1 MTWALAEAV
10 GNHSTTGG
18 FTLTLT
24 TAANAGDLLIV
35 AIDGY
40 SLTPSLPTG
49 FTAFDSVTTTTGA
62 RLLWGYLIA
71 AGGETSV
78 TISGS
83 STIRPAAILA
93 RFTGSNASS
102 AVDGHSIASG
112 SSNAPSAT
120 GITTVT
126 TGDLLLAAV
135 GWGTVNAS
143 WTVPTGFT
151 QAGSVEANGNADTI
165 GLAYMVQSSAGAT
178 GAATGALS
186 SSTNWAAGLAGF
198 TPAASGSTPKSGA
211 DSPTLGFTDTET
223 IHNPMADSGT
233 LSFANT
239 ETIAGQIQA
248 TENRTFTAAN
258 ATTVAAAVAASDF
271 DTFSAAITT
280 AIRLPVTDNPTL
292 SGSET
297 VAIGIPVADNPAL
310 SFGLSG
316 FLGIAAADTPT
327 LSFSGPPS
335 LLERPAASE
344 SPTLIAAE
352 RAMVSGP
359 VTESSIMAFLSVGA
373 RHPPTIPALGG

>member
-10 GNHSTTGG
+10 GSQSVTGG
-18 FTLTLT
+18 FTLTLG
-24 TAANAGDLLIV
+24 TAASAGDLLIV

-40 SLTPSLPTG
+40 LAAPSLPTG
-49 FTAFDSVTTTTGA
+49 FTAFDAATTSNGA
-62 RLLWGYLIA
+62 RLLWGYKIA

-83 STIRPAAILA
+83 STIRPCAIFA
-93 RFTGSNASS
+93 RFTGSDATCTL
-102 AVDGHSIASG
+102 DGHS
-112 SSNAPSAT
+112 SNTGTSTAPSAT
-120 GITTVT
+120 SITTT
-126 TGDLLLAAV
+126 TNGDLLLTAV
-135 GWGTVNAS
+135 GWGTLNTN
-143 WTVPTGFT
+143 WTVPSGFT
-151 QAGSVEANGNADTI
+151 QAGTTKLNPGADNL
-165 GLAYMVQSSAGAT
+165 GLAYATQATAGAT
-178 GAATGALS
+178 GAETGS
-186 SSTNWAAGLAGF
+186 FVSSTTWAAGLAAF

-335 LLERPAASE
+335 LLERPAASD